1 MSISPFII
9 KIYVRYMPLYIV
21 WEILTRISI
30 HYYNLQFHIFLK
42 KKKKKITSCLTCVV
56 KIYIS
61 VGFS

>member
-1 MSISPFII
+1 ML
-9 KIYVRYMPLYIV
+9 LYIV

-42 KKKKKITSCLTCVV
+42 KKKKKKITSCLTCVV